1 MICLFF
7 DTSSDLLKV
16 SLIKDNKIIFDK
28 ELHTKN
34 DHSSYLV
41 PTIDEAFKSN
51 NIDFKELD
59 EIIVGNGPGSFTGT
73 RISIAV
79 AKTYAFSFNIPVY
92 MISSLE
98 ELIYDND
105 GYDFYVPII
114 EEKKE
119 NLYFSIFDKDKKR
132 VMDDTYSSTEYMY
145 KKLEELDGKI
155 LLISLSDKEYEK
167 YDTVKAS
174 INALNIMKN
183 IEKHY
188 RRMEIVKPSWEN
200 QDYLGIRK
208 MLSATV
214 NQNAKDKM
222 PIPNMA
228 TMVLKAILEDDRYPE
243 SLYTDTLIRIRAE
256 QGKITY
262 GRAAILKAF
271 LIQNYQ
277 WREGESY
284 MGLNEECQETAYVLG
299 RIFAVLEFIQ
309 KDANPGINTT
319 IRDRYFNSAC
329 ATPASVFP
337 VLMKLKN
344 SHIKKLERESVG
356 KKIHFE
362 NLLTE
367 LIVRIEMTEGASG
380 FPKRLSLDE
389 QGKFMLGYYHQTQKM
404 YEKKEEK

>member
-16 SLIKDNKIIFDK
+16 SLIKDDKIIFDK

-183 IEKHY
+183 IDVNNEKVNPHLL
-188 RRMEIVKPSWEN
+188 KP
-200 QDYLGIRK
+200 
-208 MLSATV
+208 
-214 NQNAKDKM
+214 
-222 PIPNMA
+222 
-228 TMVLKAILEDDRYPE
+228 
-243 SLYTDTLIRIRAE
+243 
-256 QGKITY
+256 
-262 GRAAILKAF
+262 
-271 LIQNYQ
+271 NY
-277 WREGESY
+277 
-284 MGLNEECQETAYVLG
+284 
-299 RIFAVLEFIQ
+299 
-309 KDANPGINTT
+309 
-319 IRDRYFNSAC
+319 
-329 ATPASVFP
+329 
-337 VLMKLKN
+337 
-344 SHIKKLERESVG
+344 IKK
-356 KKIHFE
+356 
-362 NLLTE
+362 
-367 LIVRIEMTEGASG
+367 IEAEA
-380 FPKRLSLDE
+380 KL
-389 QGKFMLGYYHQTQKM
+389 
-404 YEKKEEK
+404 

>member
-28 ELHTKN
+28 ELYTKN

-119 NLYFSIFDKDKKR
+119 NLYFSIFDKNKKR

-183 IEKHY
+183 IDVNNEKVNPHLL
-188 RRMEIVKPSWEN
+188 KP
-200 QDYLGIRK
+200 
-208 MLSATV
+208 
-214 NQNAKDKM
+214 
-222 PIPNMA
+222 
-228 TMVLKAILEDDRYPE
+228 
-243 SLYTDTLIRIRAE
+243 
-256 QGKITY
+256 
-262 GRAAILKAF
+262 
-271 LIQNYQ
+271 NY
-277 WREGESY
+277 
-284 MGLNEECQETAYVLG
+284 
-299 RIFAVLEFIQ
+299 
-309 KDANPGINTT
+309 
-319 IRDRYFNSAC
+319 
-329 ATPASVFP
+329 
-337 VLMKLKN
+337 
-344 SHIKKLERESVG
+344 IKK
-356 KKIHFE
+356 
-362 NLLTE
+362 
-367 LIVRIEMTEGASG
+367 IEAEA
-380 FPKRLSLDE
+380 KL
-389 QGKFMLGYYHQTQKM
+389 
-404 YEKKEEK
+404 

>member
-41 PTIDEAFKSN
+41 PTIDEAFKIN

-98 ELIYDND
+98 ELIYGND

-183 IEKHY
+183 IDVNNEKVNPHLL
-188 RRMEIVKPSWEN
+188 KP
-200 QDYLGIRK
+200 
-208 MLSATV
+208 
-214 NQNAKDKM
+214 
-222 PIPNMA
+222 
-228 TMVLKAILEDDRYPE
+228 
-243 SLYTDTLIRIRAE
+243 
-256 QGKITY
+256 
-262 GRAAILKAF
+262 
-271 LIQNYQ
+271 NY
-277 WREGESY
+277 
-284 MGLNEECQETAYVLG
+284 
-299 RIFAVLEFIQ
+299 
-309 KDANPGINTT
+309 
-319 IRDRYFNSAC
+319 
-329 ATPASVFP
+329 
-337 VLMKLKN
+337 
-344 SHIKKLERESVG
+344 IKK
-356 KKIHFE
+356 
-362 NLLTE
+362 
-367 LIVRIEMTEGASG
+367 IEAEA
-380 FPKRLSLDE
+380 KL
-389 QGKFMLGYYHQTQKM
+389 
-404 YEKKEEK
+404 

>member
-16 SLIKDNKIIFDK
+16 SLIKDNRIIFDK

-114 EEKKE
+114 EEKKD

-155 LLISLSDKEYEK
+155 LLISLSNKEYEK

-183 IEKHY
+183 IDVNNEKVNPHLL
-188 RRMEIVKPSWEN
+188 KP
-200 QDYLGIRK
+200 
-208 MLSATV
+208 
-214 NQNAKDKM
+214 
-222 PIPNMA
+222 
-228 TMVLKAILEDDRYPE
+228 
-243 SLYTDTLIRIRAE
+243 
-256 QGKITY
+256 
-262 GRAAILKAF
+262 
-271 LIQNYQ
+271 NY
-277 WREGESY
+277 
-284 MGLNEECQETAYVLG
+284 
-299 RIFAVLEFIQ
+299 
-309 KDANPGINTT
+309 
-319 IRDRYFNSAC
+319 
-329 ATPASVFP
+329 
-337 VLMKLKN
+337 
-344 SHIKKLERESVG
+344 IKK
-356 KKIHFE
+356 
-362 NLLTE
+362 
-367 LIVRIEMTEGASG
+367 IEAEA
-380 FPKRLSLDE
+380 KL
-389 QGKFMLGYYHQTQKM
+389 
-404 YEKKEEK
+404 

>member
-16 SLIKDNKIIFDK
+16 SLIKDDKIIFDK

-51 NIDFKELD
+51 NIDFKELG

-114 EEKKE
+114 EEKKD

-155 LLISLSDKEYEK
+155 LLISLSNKEYEK
-167 YDTVKAS
+167 YDTIKAS

-183 IEKHY
+183 IDVNNEKVNPHLL
-188 RRMEIVKPSWEN
+188 KP
-200 QDYLGIRK
+200 
-208 MLSATV
+208 
-214 NQNAKDKM
+214 
-222 PIPNMA
+222 
-228 TMVLKAILEDDRYPE
+228 
-243 SLYTDTLIRIRAE
+243 
-256 QGKITY
+256 
-262 GRAAILKAF
+262 
-271 LIQNYQ
+271 NY
-277 WREGESY
+277 
-284 MGLNEECQETAYVLG
+284 
-299 RIFAVLEFIQ
+299 
-309 KDANPGINTT
+309 
-319 IRDRYFNSAC
+319 
-329 ATPASVFP
+329 
-337 VLMKLKN
+337 
-344 SHIKKLERESVG
+344 IKK
-356 KKIHFE
+356 
-362 NLLTE
+362 
-367 LIVRIEMTEGASG
+367 IEAEA
-380 FPKRLSLDE
+380 KL
-389 QGKFMLGYYHQTQKM
+389 
-404 YEKKEEK
+404 

>member
-105 GYDFYVPII
+105 GYDFYAPII

-119 NLYFSIFDKDKKR
+119 NLYFSIFDKDRKR

-183 IEKHY
+183 IDVNNKKVNPHLL
-188 RRMEIVKPSWEN
+188 KP
-200 QDYLGIRK
+200 
-208 MLSATV
+208 
-214 NQNAKDKM
+214 
-222 PIPNMA
+222 
-228 TMVLKAILEDDRYPE
+228 
-243 SLYTDTLIRIRAE
+243 
-256 QGKITY
+256 
-262 GRAAILKAF
+262 
-271 LIQNYQ
+271 NY
-277 WREGESY
+277 
-284 MGLNEECQETAYVLG
+284 
-299 RIFAVLEFIQ
+299 
-309 KDANPGINTT
+309 
-319 IRDRYFNSAC
+319 
-329 ATPASVFP
+329 
-337 VLMKLKN
+337 
-344 SHIKKLERESVG
+344 IKK
-356 KKIHFE
+356 
-362 NLLTE
+362 
-367 LIVRIEMTEGASG
+367 IEAEA
-380 FPKRLSLDE
+380 KL
-389 QGKFMLGYYHQTQKM
+389 
-404 YEKKEEK
+404 

>member
-28 ELHTKN
+28 ELYTKN

-174 INALNIMKN
+174 INTLNIMKKIDVN
-183 IEKHY
+183 NEKVNPHLL
-188 RRMEIVKPSWEN
+188 KP
-200 QDYLGIRK
+200 
-208 MLSATV
+208 
-214 NQNAKDKM
+214 
-222 PIPNMA
+222 
-228 TMVLKAILEDDRYPE
+228 
-243 SLYTDTLIRIRAE
+243 
-256 QGKITY
+256 
-262 GRAAILKAF
+262 
-271 LIQNYQ
+271 NY
-277 WREGESY
+277 
-284 MGLNEECQETAYVLG
+284 
-299 RIFAVLEFIQ
+299 
-309 KDANPGINTT
+309 
-319 IRDRYFNSAC
+319 
-329 ATPASVFP
+329 
-337 VLMKLKN
+337 
-344 SHIKKLERESVG
+344 IKK
-356 KKIHFE
+356 
-362 NLLTE
+362 
-367 LIVRIEMTEGASG
+367 IEAEA
-380 FPKRLSLDE
+380 KL
-389 QGKFMLGYYHQTQKM
+389 
-404 YEKKEEK
+404 

>member
-105 GYDFYVPII
+105 RYDFYVPII
-114 EEKKE
+114 EEKKD

-145 KKLEELDGKI
+145 KKLEELNGKI

-174 INALNIMKN
+174 INALNIIKN
-183 IEKHY
+183 I
-188 RRMEIVKPSWEN
+188 
-200 QDYLGIRK
+200 D
-208 MLSATV
+208 V
-214 NQNAKDKM
+214 NNAKVNPHLLK
-222 PIPNMA
+222 PN
-228 TMVLKAILEDDRYPE
+228 Y
-243 SLYTDTLIRIRAE
+243 
-256 QGKITY
+256 
-262 GRAAILKAF
+262 
-271 LIQNYQ
+271 
-277 WREGESY
+277 
-284 MGLNEECQETAYVLG
+284 
-299 RIFAVLEFIQ
+299 
-309 KDANPGINTT
+309 
-319 IRDRYFNSAC
+319 
-329 ATPASVFP
+329 
-337 VLMKLKN
+337 
-344 SHIKKLERESVG
+344 IKK
-356 KKIHFE
+356 
-362 NLLTE
+362 
-367 LIVRIEMTEGASG
+367 IEAEA
-380 FPKRLSLDE
+380 KL
-389 QGKFMLGYYHQTQKM
+389 
-404 YEKKEEK
+404 

>member
-16 SLIKDNKIIFDK
+16 SLIKDDKIIFDK

-167 YDTVKAS
+167 YDTVKSS

-183 IEKHY
+183 IDVNNEKVNPHLL
-188 RRMEIVKPSWEN
+188 KP
-200 QDYLGIRK
+200 
-208 MLSATV
+208 
-214 NQNAKDKM
+214 
-222 PIPNMA
+222 
-228 TMVLKAILEDDRYPE
+228 
-243 SLYTDTLIRIRAE
+243 
-256 QGKITY
+256 
-262 GRAAILKAF
+262 
-271 LIQNYQ
+271 NY
-277 WREGESY
+277 
-284 MGLNEECQETAYVLG
+284 
-299 RIFAVLEFIQ
+299 
-309 KDANPGINTT
+309 
-319 IRDRYFNSAC
+319 
-329 ATPASVFP
+329 
-337 VLMKLKN
+337 
-344 SHIKKLERESVG
+344 IKK
-356 KKIHFE
+356 
-362 NLLTE
+362 
-367 LIVRIEMTEGASG
+367 IEAEA
-380 FPKRLSLDE
+380 KL
-389 QGKFMLGYYHQTQKM
+389 
-404 YEKKEEK
+404 

>member
-51 NIDFKELD
+51 SIDFKELD

-119 NLYFSIFDKDKKR
+119 NLYFSIFDKNKKR

-167 YDTVKAS
+167 YDIVKAS

-183 IEKHY
+183 IDVNNEKVNPHLL
-188 RRMEIVKPSWEN
+188 KP
-200 QDYLGIRK
+200 
-208 MLSATV
+208 
-214 NQNAKDKM
+214 
-222 PIPNMA
+222 
-228 TMVLKAILEDDRYPE
+228 
-243 SLYTDTLIRIRAE
+243 
-256 QGKITY
+256 
-262 GRAAILKAF
+262 
-271 LIQNYQ
+271 NY
-277 WREGESY
+277 
-284 MGLNEECQETAYVLG
+284 
-299 RIFAVLEFIQ
+299 
-309 KDANPGINTT
+309 
-319 IRDRYFNSAC
+319 
-329 ATPASVFP
+329 
-337 VLMKLKN
+337 
-344 SHIKKLERESVG
+344 IKK
-356 KKIHFE
+356 
-362 NLLTE
+362 
-367 LIVRIEMTEGASG
+367 IEAEA
-380 FPKRLSLDE
+380 KL
-389 QGKFMLGYYHQTQKM
+389 
-404 YEKKEEK
+404 

>member
-155 LLISLSDKEYEK
+155 LLISLSNKEYEK
-167 YDTVKAS
+167 YDTLKAS

-183 IEKHY
+183 IDVNNEKVNPHLL
-188 RRMEIVKPSWEN
+188 KP
-200 QDYLGIRK
+200 
-208 MLSATV
+208 
-214 NQNAKDKM
+214 
-222 PIPNMA
+222 
-228 TMVLKAILEDDRYPE
+228 
-243 SLYTDTLIRIRAE
+243 
-256 QGKITY
+256 
-262 GRAAILKAF
+262 
-271 LIQNYQ
+271 NY
-277 WREGESY
+277 
-284 MGLNEECQETAYVLG
+284 
-299 RIFAVLEFIQ
+299 
-309 KDANPGINTT
+309 
-319 IRDRYFNSAC
+319 
-329 ATPASVFP
+329 
-337 VLMKLKN
+337 
-344 SHIKKLERESVG
+344 IKK
-356 KKIHFE
+356 
-362 NLLTE
+362 
-367 LIVRIEMTEGASG
+367 IEAEA
-380 FPKRLSLDE
+380 KL
-389 QGKFMLGYYHQTQKM
+389 
-404 YEKKEEK
+404 

>member
-16 SLIKDNKIIFDK
+16 SLIKENKIIFDK

-119 NLYFSIFDKDKKR
+119 NLYFSIFDKNKKR

-155 LLISLSDKEYEK
+155 LLISLSNKEYEK

-183 IEKHY
+183 IEVNNEKVNPHLL
-188 RRMEIVKPSWEN
+188 KP
-200 QDYLGIRK
+200 
-208 MLSATV
+208 
-214 NQNAKDKM
+214 
-222 PIPNMA
+222 
-228 TMVLKAILEDDRYPE
+228 
-243 SLYTDTLIRIRAE
+243 
-256 QGKITY
+256 
-262 GRAAILKAF
+262 
-271 LIQNYQ
+271 NY
-277 WREGESY
+277 
-284 MGLNEECQETAYVLG
+284 
-299 RIFAVLEFIQ
+299 
-309 KDANPGINTT
+309 
-319 IRDRYFNSAC
+319 
-329 ATPASVFP
+329 
-337 VLMKLKN
+337 
-344 SHIKKLERESVG
+344 IKK
-356 KKIHFE
+356 
-362 NLLTE
+362 
-367 LIVRIEMTEGASG
+367 IEAEA
-380 FPKRLSLDE
+380 KL
-389 QGKFMLGYYHQTQKM
+389 
-404 YEKKEEK
+404 

>member
-16 SLIKDNKIIFDK
+16 SLIKENKIIFDK

-132 VMDDTYSSTEYMY
+132 VMYDTYSSTEYMY

-174 INALNIMKN
+174 INTLNIMKN
-183 IEKHY
+183 IDVNNEKVNPHLL
-188 RRMEIVKPSWEN
+188 KP
-200 QDYLGIRK
+200 
-208 MLSATV
+208 
-214 NQNAKDKM
+214 
-222 PIPNMA
+222 
-228 TMVLKAILEDDRYPE
+228 
-243 SLYTDTLIRIRAE
+243 
-256 QGKITY
+256 
-262 GRAAILKAF
+262 
-271 LIQNYQ
+271 NY
-277 WREGESY
+277 
-284 MGLNEECQETAYVLG
+284 
-299 RIFAVLEFIQ
+299 
-309 KDANPGINTT
+309 
-319 IRDRYFNSAC
+319 
-329 ATPASVFP
+329 
-337 VLMKLKN
+337 
-344 SHIKKLERESVG
+344 IKK
-356 KKIHFE
+356 
-362 NLLTE
+362 
-367 LIVRIEMTEGASG
+367 IEAEA
-380 FPKRLSLDE
+380 KL
-389 QGKFMLGYYHQTQKM
+389 
-404 YEKKEEK
+404 

>member
-16 SLIKDNKIIFDK
+16 SLIKDDKIIFDK

-119 NLYFSIFDKDKKR
+119 NLYFSIFDKNKKR

-174 INALNIMKN
+174 LNALNIMKN
-183 IEKHY
+183 IDVNNEKVNPHLL
-188 RRMEIVKPSWEN
+188 KP
-200 QDYLGIRK
+200 
-208 MLSATV
+208 
-214 NQNAKDKM
+214 
-222 PIPNMA
+222 
-228 TMVLKAILEDDRYPE
+228 
-243 SLYTDTLIRIRAE
+243 
-256 QGKITY
+256 
-262 GRAAILKAF
+262 
-271 LIQNYQ
+271 NY
-277 WREGESY
+277 
-284 MGLNEECQETAYVLG
+284 
-299 RIFAVLEFIQ
+299 
-309 KDANPGINTT
+309 
-319 IRDRYFNSAC
+319 
-329 ATPASVFP
+329 
-337 VLMKLKN
+337 
-344 SHIKKLERESVG
+344 IKK
-356 KKIHFE
+356 
-362 NLLTE
+362 
-367 LIVRIEMTEGASG
+367 IEAEA
-380 FPKRLSLDE
+380 KLW
-389 QGKFMLGYYHQTQKM
+389 
-404 YEKKEEK
+404 

>member
-7 DTSSDLLKV
+7 DTSSELLKV

-92 MISSLE
+92 MISSIE

-119 NLYFSIFDKDKKR
+119 NLYFSIFDKNKKR

-183 IEKHY
+183 IDVNNEKVNPHLL
-188 RRMEIVKPSWEN
+188 KP
-200 QDYLGIRK
+200 
-208 MLSATV
+208 
-214 NQNAKDKM
+214 
-222 PIPNMA
+222 
-228 TMVLKAILEDDRYPE
+228 
-243 SLYTDTLIRIRAE
+243 
-256 QGKITY
+256 
-262 GRAAILKAF
+262 
-271 LIQNYQ
+271 NY
-277 WREGESY
+277 
-284 MGLNEECQETAYVLG
+284 
-299 RIFAVLEFIQ
+299 
-309 KDANPGINTT
+309 
-319 IRDRYFNSAC
+319 
-329 ATPASVFP
+329 
-337 VLMKLKN
+337 
-344 SHIKKLERESVG
+344 IKK
-356 KKIHFE
+356 
-362 NLLTE
+362 
-367 LIVRIEMTEGASG
+367 IEAEA
-380 FPKRLSLDE
+380 KL
-389 QGKFMLGYYHQTQKM
+389 
-404 YEKKEEK
+404 

>member
-7 DTSSDLLKV
+7 DTSSDFLKV
-16 SLIKDNKIIFDK
+16 SLIKDDKIIFDK

-114 EEKKE
+114 EEKKD

-155 LLISLSDKEYEK
+155 LLISLSNKEYEK

-183 IEKHY
+183 IDVNNEKVNPHLL
-188 RRMEIVKPSWEN
+188 KP
-200 QDYLGIRK
+200 
-208 MLSATV
+208 
-214 NQNAKDKM
+214 
-222 PIPNMA
+222 
-228 TMVLKAILEDDRYPE
+228 
-243 SLYTDTLIRIRAE
+243 
-256 QGKITY
+256 
-262 GRAAILKAF
+262 
-271 LIQNYQ
+271 NY
-277 WREGESY
+277 
-284 MGLNEECQETAYVLG
+284 
-299 RIFAVLEFIQ
+299 
-309 KDANPGINTT
+309 
-319 IRDRYFNSAC
+319 
-329 ATPASVFP
+329 
-337 VLMKLKN
+337 
-344 SHIKKLERESVG
+344 IKK
-356 KKIHFE
+356 
-362 NLLTE
+362 
-367 LIVRIEMTEGASG
+367 IEAEA
-380 FPKRLSLDE
+380 KL
-389 QGKFMLGYYHQTQKM
+389 
-404 YEKKEEK
+404 

>member
-16 SLIKDNKIIFDK
+16 SLIKDDKIIFDK

-114 EEKKE
+114 EEKKD

-132 VMDDTYSSTEYMY
+132 VMDDTYSSTEYMD

-155 LLISLSDKEYEK
+155 LLISLSNKEYEK

-183 IEKHY
+183 INVNNEKVNPHLL
-188 RRMEIVKPSWEN
+188 KP
-200 QDYLGIRK
+200 
-208 MLSATV
+208 
-214 NQNAKDKM
+214 
-222 PIPNMA
+222 
-228 TMVLKAILEDDRYPE
+228 
-243 SLYTDTLIRIRAE
+243 
-256 QGKITY
+256 
-262 GRAAILKAF
+262 
-271 LIQNYQ
+271 NY
-277 WREGESY
+277 
-284 MGLNEECQETAYVLG
+284 
-299 RIFAVLEFIQ
+299 
-309 KDANPGINTT
+309 
-319 IRDRYFNSAC
+319 
-329 ATPASVFP
+329 
-337 VLMKLKN
+337 
-344 SHIKKLERESVG
+344 IKK
-356 KKIHFE
+356 
-362 NLLTE
+362 
-367 LIVRIEMTEGASG
+367 IEAEA
-380 FPKRLSLDE
+380 KL
-389 QGKFMLGYYHQTQKM
+389 
-404 YEKKEEK
+404 

>member
-114 EEKKE
+114 EEKEE

-155 LLISLSDKEYEK
+155 LLISLSNKEYEK

-183 IEKHY
+183 IDVNNEKVNPHLL
-188 RRMEIVKPSWEN
+188 KP
-200 QDYLGIRK
+200 
-208 MLSATV
+208 
-214 NQNAKDKM
+214 
-222 PIPNMA
+222 
-228 TMVLKAILEDDRYPE
+228 
-243 SLYTDTLIRIRAE
+243 
-256 QGKITY
+256 
-262 GRAAILKAF
+262 
-271 LIQNYQ
+271 NY
-277 WREGESY
+277 
-284 MGLNEECQETAYVLG
+284 
-299 RIFAVLEFIQ
+299 
-309 KDANPGINTT
+309 
-319 IRDRYFNSAC
+319 
-329 ATPASVFP
+329 
-337 VLMKLKN
+337 
-344 SHIKKLERESVG
+344 IKK
-356 KKIHFE
+356 
-362 NLLTE
+362 
-367 LIVRIEMTEGASG
+367 IEAEA
-380 FPKRLSLDE
+380 KL
-389 QGKFMLGYYHQTQKM
+389 
-404 YEKKEEK
+404 

>member
-145 KKLEELDGKI
+145 KKLEELNGKI

-167 YDTVKAS
+167 YDTVKAG

-183 IEKHY
+183 IDVNNEKVNPHLL
-188 RRMEIVKPSWEN
+188 KP
-200 QDYLGIRK
+200 
-208 MLSATV
+208 
-214 NQNAKDKM
+214 
-222 PIPNMA
+222 
-228 TMVLKAILEDDRYPE
+228 
-243 SLYTDTLIRIRAE
+243 
-256 QGKITY
+256 
-262 GRAAILKAF
+262 
-271 LIQNYQ
+271 NY
-277 WREGESY
+277 
-284 MGLNEECQETAYVLG
+284 
-299 RIFAVLEFIQ
+299 
-309 KDANPGINTT
+309 
-319 IRDRYFNSAC
+319 
-329 ATPASVFP
+329 
-337 VLMKLKN
+337 
-344 SHIKKLERESVG
+344 IKK
-356 KKIHFE
+356 
-362 NLLTE
+362 
-367 LIVRIEMTEGASG
+367 IEAEA
-380 FPKRLSLDE
+380 KL
-389 QGKFMLGYYHQTQKM
+389 
-404 YEKKEEK
+404 

>member
-59 EIIVGNGPGSFTGT
+59 EIIVGNGPGLFTGT

-183 IEKHY
+183 IDVNNEKVNPHLL
-188 RRMEIVKPSWEN
+188 KP
-200 QDYLGIRK
+200 
-208 MLSATV
+208 
-214 NQNAKDKM
+214 
-222 PIPNMA
+222 
-228 TMVLKAILEDDRYPE
+228 
-243 SLYTDTLIRIRAE
+243 
-256 QGKITY
+256 
-262 GRAAILKAF
+262 
-271 LIQNYQ
+271 NY
-277 WREGESY
+277 
-284 MGLNEECQETAYVLG
+284 
-299 RIFAVLEFIQ
+299 
-309 KDANPGINTT
+309 
-319 IRDRYFNSAC
+319 
-329 ATPASVFP
+329 
-337 VLMKLKN
+337 
-344 SHIKKLERESVG
+344 IKK
-356 KKIHFE
+356 
-362 NLLTE
+362 
-367 LIVRIEMTEGASG
+367 IEAEA
-380 FPKRLSLDE
+380 KL
-389 QGKFMLGYYHQTQKM
+389 
-404 YEKKEEK
+404 

>member
-28 ELHTKN
+28 ELHKKN

-183 IEKHY
+183 IDVNNEKVNPHLL
-188 RRMEIVKPSWEN
+188 KP
-200 QDYLGIRK
+200 
-208 MLSATV
+208 
-214 NQNAKDKM
+214 
-222 PIPNMA
+222 
-228 TMVLKAILEDDRYPE
+228 
-243 SLYTDTLIRIRAE
+243 
-256 QGKITY
+256 
-262 GRAAILKAF
+262 
-271 LIQNYQ
+271 NY
-277 WREGESY
+277 
-284 MGLNEECQETAYVLG
+284 
-299 RIFAVLEFIQ
+299 
-309 KDANPGINTT
+309 
-319 IRDRYFNSAC
+319 
-329 ATPASVFP
+329 
-337 VLMKLKN
+337 
-344 SHIKKLERESVG
+344 IKK
-356 KKIHFE
+356 
-362 NLLTE
+362 
-367 LIVRIEMTEGASG
+367 IEAEA
-380 FPKRLSLDE
+380 KL
-389 QGKFMLGYYHQTQKM
+389 
-404 YEKKEEK
+404 

>member
-41 PTIDEAFKSN
+41 PTIDGAFKSN

-119 NLYFSIFDKDKKR
+119 NLYFSIFDKDRKR

-174 INALNIMKN
+174 INALNIIKN
-183 IEKHY
+183 I
-188 RRMEIVKPSWEN
+188 
-200 QDYLGIRK
+200 D
-208 MLSATV
+208 V
-214 NQNAKDKM
+214 NNAKVNPHLLK
-222 PIPNMA
+222 PN
-228 TMVLKAILEDDRYPE
+228 Y
-243 SLYTDTLIRIRAE
+243 
-256 QGKITY
+256 
-262 GRAAILKAF
+262 
-271 LIQNYQ
+271 
-277 WREGESY
+277 
-284 MGLNEECQETAYVLG
+284 
-299 RIFAVLEFIQ
+299 
-309 KDANPGINTT
+309 
-319 IRDRYFNSAC
+319 
-329 ATPASVFP
+329 
-337 VLMKLKN
+337 
-344 SHIKKLERESVG
+344 IKK
-356 KKIHFE
+356 
-362 NLLTE
+362 
-367 LIVRIEMTEGASG
+367 IEAEA
-380 FPKRLSLDE
+380 KL
-389 QGKFMLGYYHQTQKM
+389 
-404 YEKKEEK
+404 

>member
-16 SLIKDNKIIFDK
+16 SLIKDDKIIFDK

-114 EEKKE
+114 EEKKD

-155 LLISLSDKEYEK
+155 LLISLSNKEYEK

-183 IEKHY
+183 IDVNNEKVNPHLL
-188 RRMEIVKPSWEN
+188 KP
-200 QDYLGIRK
+200 
-208 MLSATV
+208 
-214 NQNAKDKM
+214 
-222 PIPNMA
+222 
-228 TMVLKAILEDDRYPE
+228 
-243 SLYTDTLIRIRAE
+243 
-256 QGKITY
+256 
-262 GRAAILKAF
+262 
-271 LIQNYQ
+271 NY
-277 WREGESY
+277 
-284 MGLNEECQETAYVLG
+284 
-299 RIFAVLEFIQ
+299 
-309 KDANPGINTT
+309 
-319 IRDRYFNSAC
+319 
-329 ATPASVFP
+329 
-337 VLMKLKN
+337 
-344 SHIKKLERESVG
+344 IKK
-356 KKIHFE
+356 
-362 NLLTE
+362 
-367 LIVRIEMTEGASG
+367 IEAEA
-380 FPKRLSLDE
+380 KLW
-389 QGKFMLGYYHQTQKM
+389 
-404 YEKKEEK
+404 

>member
-183 IEKHY
+183 IDVNNEKVNPHLL
-188 RRMEIVKPSWEN
+188 KP
-200 QDYLGIRK
+200 
-208 MLSATV
+208 
-214 NQNAKDKM
+214 
-222 PIPNMA
+222 
-228 TMVLKAILEDDRYPE
+228 
-243 SLYTDTLIRIRAE
+243 
-256 QGKITY
+256 
-262 GRAAILKAF
+262 
-271 LIQNYQ
+271 NY
-277 WREGESY
+277 
-284 MGLNEECQETAYVLG
+284 
-299 RIFAVLEFIQ
+299 
-309 KDANPGINTT
+309 
-319 IRDRYFNSAC
+319 
-329 ATPASVFP
+329 
-337 VLMKLKN
+337 
-344 SHIKKLERESVG
+344 IKK
-356 KKIHFE
+356 
-362 NLLTE
+362 
-367 LIVRIEMTEGASG
+367 IEAEV
-380 FPKRLSLDE
+380 KL
-389 QGKFMLGYYHQTQKM
+389 
-404 YEKKEEK
+404 

>member
-119 NLYFSIFDKDKKR
+119 NLYFSIFDKNKKR
-132 VMDDTYSSTEYMY
+132 VMYDTYSSTEYMY

-183 IEKHY
+183 IDVNNEKVNPHLL
-188 RRMEIVKPSWEN
+188 KP
-200 QDYLGIRK
+200 
-208 MLSATV
+208 
-214 NQNAKDKM
+214 
-222 PIPNMA
+222 
-228 TMVLKAILEDDRYPE
+228 
-243 SLYTDTLIRIRAE
+243 
-256 QGKITY
+256 
-262 GRAAILKAF
+262 
-271 LIQNYQ
+271 NY
-277 WREGESY
+277 
-284 MGLNEECQETAYVLG
+284 
-299 RIFAVLEFIQ
+299 
-309 KDANPGINTT
+309 
-319 IRDRYFNSAC
+319 
-329 ATPASVFP
+329 
-337 VLMKLKN
+337 
-344 SHIKKLERESVG
+344 IKK
-356 KKIHFE
+356 
-362 NLLTE
+362 
-367 LIVRIEMTEGASG
+367 IEAEA
-380 FPKRLSLDE
+380 KL
-389 QGKFMLGYYHQTQKM
+389 
-404 YEKKEEK
+404 

>member
-41 PTIDEAFKSN
+41 PTIDGAFKSN

-119 NLYFSIFDKDKKR
+119 NLYFSIFDKNKKR

-155 LLISLSDKEYEK
+155 LLISLSNKEYEK

-183 IEKHY
+183 IDVNNEKVNPHLL
-188 RRMEIVKPSWEN
+188 KP
-200 QDYLGIRK
+200 
-208 MLSATV
+208 
-214 NQNAKDKM
+214 
-222 PIPNMA
+222 
-228 TMVLKAILEDDRYPE
+228 
-243 SLYTDTLIRIRAE
+243 
-256 QGKITY
+256 
-262 GRAAILKAF
+262 
-271 LIQNYQ
+271 NY
-277 WREGESY
+277 
-284 MGLNEECQETAYVLG
+284 
-299 RIFAVLEFIQ
+299 
-309 KDANPGINTT
+309 
-319 IRDRYFNSAC
+319 
-329 ATPASVFP
+329 
-337 VLMKLKN
+337 
-344 SHIKKLERESVG
+344 IKK
-356 KKIHFE
+356 
-362 NLLTE
+362 
-367 LIVRIEMTEGASG
+367 IEAEA
-380 FPKRLSLDE
+380 KL
-389 QGKFMLGYYHQTQKM
+389 
-404 YEKKEEK
+404 

>member
-28 ELHTKN
+28 QLHTKN

-114 EEKKE
+114 EEKKD

-155 LLISLSDKEYEK
+155 LLISLSNKEYEK

-183 IEKHY
+183 IDVNNEKVNPHLL
-188 RRMEIVKPSWEN
+188 KP
-200 QDYLGIRK
+200 
-208 MLSATV
+208 
-214 NQNAKDKM
+214 
-222 PIPNMA
+222 
-228 TMVLKAILEDDRYPE
+228 
-243 SLYTDTLIRIRAE
+243 
-256 QGKITY
+256 
-262 GRAAILKAF
+262 
-271 LIQNYQ
+271 NY
-277 WREGESY
+277 
-284 MGLNEECQETAYVLG
+284 
-299 RIFAVLEFIQ
+299 
-309 KDANPGINTT
+309 
-319 IRDRYFNSAC
+319 
-329 ATPASVFP
+329 
-337 VLMKLKN
+337 
-344 SHIKKLERESVG
+344 IKK
-356 KKIHFE
+356 
-362 NLLTE
+362 
-367 LIVRIEMTEGASG
+367 IEAEA
-380 FPKRLSLDE
+380 KL
-389 QGKFMLGYYHQTQKM
+389 
-404 YEKKEEK
+404 

>member
-16 SLIKDNKIIFDK
+16 SLIKDNNIIFDK

-114 EEKKE
+114 EEKKD

-155 LLISLSDKEYEK
+155 LLISLSNKEYEK
-167 YDTVKAS
+167 YDTIKAS

-183 IEKHY
+183 IDVNNEKVNPHLL
-188 RRMEIVKPSWEN
+188 KP
-200 QDYLGIRK
+200 
-208 MLSATV
+208 
-214 NQNAKDKM
+214 
-222 PIPNMA
+222 
-228 TMVLKAILEDDRYPE
+228 
-243 SLYTDTLIRIRAE
+243 
-256 QGKITY
+256 
-262 GRAAILKAF
+262 
-271 LIQNYQ
+271 NY
-277 WREGESY
+277 
-284 MGLNEECQETAYVLG
+284 
-299 RIFAVLEFIQ
+299 
-309 KDANPGINTT
+309 
-319 IRDRYFNSAC
+319 
-329 ATPASVFP
+329 
-337 VLMKLKN
+337 
-344 SHIKKLERESVG
+344 IKK
-356 KKIHFE
+356 
-362 NLLTE
+362 
-367 LIVRIEMTEGASG
+367 IEAEA
-380 FPKRLSLDE
+380 KL
-389 QGKFMLGYYHQTQKM
+389 
-404 YEKKEEK
+404 

>member
-167 YDTVKAS
+167 YDTVKSS

-183 IEKHY
+183 IDVNNEKVNPHLL
-188 RRMEIVKPSWEN
+188 KP
-200 QDYLGIRK
+200 
-208 MLSATV
+208 
-214 NQNAKDKM
+214 
-222 PIPNMA
+222 
-228 TMVLKAILEDDRYPE
+228 
-243 SLYTDTLIRIRAE
+243 
-256 QGKITY
+256 
-262 GRAAILKAF
+262 
-271 LIQNYQ
+271 NY
-277 WREGESY
+277 
-284 MGLNEECQETAYVLG
+284 
-299 RIFAVLEFIQ
+299 
-309 KDANPGINTT
+309 
-319 IRDRYFNSAC
+319 
-329 ATPASVFP
+329 
-337 VLMKLKN
+337 
-344 SHIKKLERESVG
+344 IKK
-356 KKIHFE
+356 
-362 NLLTE
+362 
-367 LIVRIEMTEGASG
+367 IEAEA
-380 FPKRLSLDE
+380 KL
-389 QGKFMLGYYHQTQKM
+389 
-404 YEKKEEK
+404 

>member
-1 MICLFF
+1 MIFLFF

-119 NLYFSIFDKDKKR
+119 NLYFSIFDKNKKR

-155 LLISLSDKEYEK
+155 LLISLSNKEYEK

-183 IEKHY
+183 IDVNNEKVNPHLL
-188 RRMEIVKPSWEN
+188 KP
-200 QDYLGIRK
+200 
-208 MLSATV
+208 
-214 NQNAKDKM
+214 
-222 PIPNMA
+222 
-228 TMVLKAILEDDRYPE
+228 
-243 SLYTDTLIRIRAE
+243 
-256 QGKITY
+256 
-262 GRAAILKAF
+262 
-271 LIQNYQ
+271 NY
-277 WREGESY
+277 
-284 MGLNEECQETAYVLG
+284 
-299 RIFAVLEFIQ
+299 
-309 KDANPGINTT
+309 
-319 IRDRYFNSAC
+319 
-329 ATPASVFP
+329 
-337 VLMKLKN
+337 
-344 SHIKKLERESVG
+344 IKK
-356 KKIHFE
+356 
-362 NLLTE
+362 
-367 LIVRIEMTEGASG
+367 IEAEA
-380 FPKRLSLDE
+380 KL
-389 QGKFMLGYYHQTQKM
+389 
-404 YEKKEEK
+404 

>member
-41 PTIDEAFKSN
+41 PTIDEAFKIN

-183 IEKHY
+183 IDVNNEKVNPHLL
-188 RRMEIVKPSWEN
+188 KP
-200 QDYLGIRK
+200 
-208 MLSATV
+208 
-214 NQNAKDKM
+214 
-222 PIPNMA
+222 
-228 TMVLKAILEDDRYPE
+228 
-243 SLYTDTLIRIRAE
+243 
-256 QGKITY
+256 
-262 GRAAILKAF
+262 
-271 LIQNYQ
+271 NY
-277 WREGESY
+277 
-284 MGLNEECQETAYVLG
+284 
-299 RIFAVLEFIQ
+299 
-309 KDANPGINTT
+309 
-319 IRDRYFNSAC
+319 
-329 ATPASVFP
+329 
-337 VLMKLKN
+337 
-344 SHIKKLERESVG
+344 IKK
-356 KKIHFE
+356 
-362 NLLTE
+362 
-367 LIVRIEMTEGASG
+367 IEAEA
-380 FPKRLSLDE
+380 KL
-389 QGKFMLGYYHQTQKM
+389 
-404 YEKKEEK
+404 

>member
-16 SLIKDNKIIFDK
+16 SFIKDNKIIFDK

-114 EEKKE
+114 EEKKD

-183 IEKHY
+183 IDVNNEKVNPHLL
-188 RRMEIVKPSWEN
+188 KP
-200 QDYLGIRK
+200 
-208 MLSATV
+208 
-214 NQNAKDKM
+214 
-222 PIPNMA
+222 
-228 TMVLKAILEDDRYPE
+228 
-243 SLYTDTLIRIRAE
+243 
-256 QGKITY
+256 
-262 GRAAILKAF
+262 
-271 LIQNYQ
+271 NY
-277 WREGESY
+277 
-284 MGLNEECQETAYVLG
+284 
-299 RIFAVLEFIQ
+299 
-309 KDANPGINTT
+309 
-319 IRDRYFNSAC
+319 
-329 ATPASVFP
+329 
-337 VLMKLKN
+337 
-344 SHIKKLERESVG
+344 IKK
-356 KKIHFE
+356 
-362 NLLTE
+362 
-367 LIVRIEMTEGASG
+367 IEAEA
-380 FPKRLSLDE
+380 KL
-389 QGKFMLGYYHQTQKM
+389 
-404 YEKKEEK
+404 

>member
-114 EEKKE
+114 EEKKD

-145 KKLEELDGKI
+145 KKLEELDSKI
-155 LLISLSDKEYEK
+155 LLISLSNKEYEK

-183 IEKHY
+183 IDVNNEKVNPHLL
-188 RRMEIVKPSWEN
+188 KP
-200 QDYLGIRK
+200 
-208 MLSATV
+208 
-214 NQNAKDKM
+214 
-222 PIPNMA
+222 
-228 TMVLKAILEDDRYPE
+228 
-243 SLYTDTLIRIRAE
+243 
-256 QGKITY
+256 
-262 GRAAILKAF
+262 
-271 LIQNYQ
+271 NY
-277 WREGESY
+277 
-284 MGLNEECQETAYVLG
+284 
-299 RIFAVLEFIQ
+299 
-309 KDANPGINTT
+309 
-319 IRDRYFNSAC
+319 
-329 ATPASVFP
+329 
-337 VLMKLKN
+337 
-344 SHIKKLERESVG
+344 IKK
-356 KKIHFE
+356 
-362 NLLTE
+362 
-367 LIVRIEMTEGASG
+367 IEVEA
-380 FPKRLSLDE
+380 KL
-389 QGKFMLGYYHQTQKM
+389 
-404 YEKKEEK
+404 

>member
-16 SLIKDNKIIFDK
+16 SLIKDDKIIFDK

-114 EEKKE
+114 EEKKD

-145 KKLEELDGKI
+145 KKLEELEGRI
-155 LLISLSDKEYEK
+155 LLISLSNKEYEK
-167 YDTVKAS
+167 YDTIKAS

-183 IEKHY
+183 IEVNNEKVNPHLL
-188 RRMEIVKPSWEN
+188 KP
-200 QDYLGIRK
+200 
-208 MLSATV
+208 
-214 NQNAKDKM
+214 
-222 PIPNMA
+222 
-228 TMVLKAILEDDRYPE
+228 
-243 SLYTDTLIRIRAE
+243 
-256 QGKITY
+256 
-262 GRAAILKAF
+262 
-271 LIQNYQ
+271 NY
-277 WREGESY
+277 
-284 MGLNEECQETAYVLG
+284 
-299 RIFAVLEFIQ
+299 
-309 KDANPGINTT
+309 
-319 IRDRYFNSAC
+319 
-329 ATPASVFP
+329 
-337 VLMKLKN
+337 
-344 SHIKKLERESVG
+344 IKK
-356 KKIHFE
+356 
-362 NLLTE
+362 
-367 LIVRIEMTEGASG
+367 IEAEA
-380 FPKRLSLDE
+380 KL
-389 QGKFMLGYYHQTQKM
+389 
-404 YEKKEEK
+404 